1 MKHLSGLDAT
11 FLYLETPETPMHV
24 GSMHLYD
31 LPEGFDGDFY
41 EEVKKHV
48 SRRMHLA
55 PVFHR
60 KLALMPFELANPV
73 WVEDDDV
80 DLDYHIRRI
89 MLPKPGTI
97 EQLEAYVGRL
107 HSSLLDRSRPLWEFY
122 VIEGLQSGQVG
133 FYSKVHHAA
142 IDGQAGVAFASA
154 VLDISPIPREVKQP
168 VRRRGVQYQ
177 LGVAELIQAAL
188 TNVVAQYAKL
198 IWYLP
203 KTAKTLGS
211 ALIPE
216 KDASGRR
223 RFSWPKNLSLGPRT
237 LFNVSITNQRT
248 FGSVSIPLDE
258 AKQIAKAVNVT
269 INDVVLGLCS
279 GAMRRYL
286 EESGYDGV
294 PKKPMVAAVP
304 VSLRE
309 AGNTEQNTQATMML
323 CSLASHIKDPIER
336 LKAIK
341 SSTSAAKES
350 INNFKAVIP
359 TDFPS
364 FGAPWLMSGLAS
376 LYGRSKIA
384 DNLPPIANVA
394 ISNVPGPPVPLYL
407 AGARM
412 RTYYP
417 VSIIMHGMA
426 LNITVESYQGS
437 LDFGLT
443 ACRRAIPD
451 VKDLANYIADAH
463 QELKTKVTAY
473 LAEMAAKEEARA
485 LAPAPDESEEVTT
498 ERPRRGRRP
507 KAVNIEITTPR
518 TIPIEVEE
526 VKVEAKPR
534 RGRRPKAI
542 PAEVITTE
550 AQPASVT
557 SIRTRR
563 QRKTS

>member
-1 MKHLSGLDAT
+1 
-11 FLYLETPETPMHV
+11 
-24 GSMHLYD
+24 
-31 LPEGFDGDFY
+31 
-41 EEVKKHV
+41 
-48 SRRMHLA
+48 
-55 PVFHR
+55 
-60 KLALMPFELANPV
+60 
-73 WVEDDDV
+73 
-80 DLDYHIRRI
+80 
-89 MLPKPGTI
+89 
-97 EQLEAYVGRL
+97 
-107 HSSLLDRSRPLWEFY
+107 
-122 VIEGLQSGQVG
+122 
-133 FYSKVHHAA
+133 
-142 IDGQAGVAFASA
+142 
-154 VLDISPIPREVKQP
+154 
-168 VRRRGVQYQ
+168 
-177 LGVAELIQAAL
+177 
-188 TNVVAQYAKL
+188 AQYAKL

-473 LAEMAAKEEARA
+473 LAEIAAKEEARA
-485 LAPAPDESEEVTT
+485 LAPATDEPEDVTPD
-498 ERPRRGRRP
+498 RPRRGRRP

-518 TIPIEVEE
+518 TVPIEVEE

-542 PAEVITTE
+542 PAEVIATE

-563 QRKTS
+563 QRRTS